1 MKHSKSDVRCKTTS
15 LPKLRFDDQK
25 LTSFAGLVIFQQLF
39 FDLELKRRISRCFS
53 HRTLSPIF
61 STTSI
66 VILLIVNI
74 LLGYRRLRDV
84 QYIKND
90 PLVLRLL
97 GMRQMPGVSTISRQL
112 QSLDDRSVE
121 KIQRLVRTLVVDG
134 LEREQFARVTLD
146 FDGSVLGTCRLAEG
160 VAIGFNRKK
169 KGQRSY
175 YPLYCTVAQTAQV
188 LAMMHRSGNVHDSKG
203 ASPFIRECVET
214 VRKALPQAK
223 IETRMDAAFFSEA
236 IIELLDELGVE
247 YTISVPH
254 QRYHSIN
261 EHIKQRCSW
270 HPLNGE
276 AHYFEKS
283 LSLKSWSI
291 PRHRF
296 IFVRQCCKVQDKEPL
311 QLDLFLP
318 YDFNYQYK
326 AVITNKSSRANNVI
340 TNHEGRGSQEG
351 LFAELKSQAALSY
364 IPCNTWNANKLYMLC
379 NVIAHNLCKELQ
391 MRHRE
396 RERNTT
402 SKRPAVWKFCQ
413 ISTLRKRIIQRAG
426 RLIQPEGQW
435 TLSMAANDSVRDELM
450 QYLPTHVLAGG
461 A

>member
-1 MKHSKSDVRCKTTS
+1 MKHSKSDVCCKTTC

-25 LTSFAGLVIFQQLF
+25 LTSFAGLVIFQQLI
-39 FDLELKRRISRCFS
+39 FDLQLKRRISRCFS
-53 HRTLSPIF
+53 HRGRSSIF
-61 STTSI
+61 TTTSI
-66 VILLIVNI
+66 VLLLIVKI
-74 LLGYRRLRDV
+74 ILGYRRLRDV

-97 GMRQMPGVSTISRQL
+97 GLKQMPSVSTISRQL
-112 QSLDDRSVE
+112 QSLDDRSIE
-121 KIQRLVRTLVVDG
+121 KVQRLMRTLVVDR
-134 LEREQFARVTLD
+134 LERERLARVTLD

-160 VAIGFNRKK
+160 IAIGFNRKK

-203 ASPFIRECVET
+203 AIPFIRECVET
-214 VRKALPQAK
+214 VRKALPQAT
-223 IETRMDAAFFSEA
+223 IETQMDAAFFSEA

-261 EHIKQRCSW
+261 DHIKQRCRW
-270 HPLNGE
+270 RPLNDE
-276 AHYFEKS
+276 AHYFEKP

-311 QLDLFLP
+311 QLDLFVP
-318 YDFNYQYK
+318 RDFNYQYK
-326 AVITNKSSRANNVI
+326 AIITNKLTSANNVI
-340 TNHEGRGSQEG
+340 ANHEGRGSQEG
-351 LFAELKSQAALSY
+351 LFAELKSQATLSY

-379 NVIAHNLCKELQ
+379 NVMAHNLCKELQ
-391 MRHRE
+391 MRYQD

-402 SKRPAVWKFCQ
+402 TKRPALWKFCQ
-413 ISTLRKRIIQRAG
+413 IGTLRKRIIQRAG
-426 RLIQPEGQW
+426 RLLRPEGQW
-435 TLSMAANDSVRDELM
+435 TLSMPCNDSVRDEIM
-450 QYLPTHVLAGG
+450 QYLPAHVLTDIA
-461 A
+461 